1 MPPTVKRIGHHRAIC
16 EHCNEVLSV
25 EHIVIDCLLY
35 HRERRI
41 LKDFMTQK
49 NIRFSLFNLLQDKEE
64 IIVMF
69 MAYLRET
76 GLMTR
81 CHHYI

>member
-1 MPPTVKRIGHHRAIC
+1 MPPTGKRIGHHRAIC

-25 EHIVIDCLLY
+25 EHIVIDLLY

-64 IIVMF
+64 IIVML
-69 MAYLRET
+69 MAYLRKT

>member
-1 MPPTVKRIGHHRAIC
+1 MPPTGKRIGHHRAIC

-25 EHIVIDCLLY
+25 EHIVIDLLY

-64 IIVMF
+64 IIVML

>member
-1 MPPTVKRIGHHRAIC
+1 MPRIGHHRAIC
-16 EHCNEVLSV
+16 ERCNEVLSV

-64 IIVMF
+64 IIDMLV
-69 MAYLRET
+69 AYLRET
-76 GLMTR
+76 GLL
-81 CHHYI
+81 YKL